1 MSTCLHLRIKEAGSC
16 FNNANSLVESLNLV
30 NCTVG
35 VGNNGDQLET
45 EILWVEVDL
54 ESKRK
59 SELLAG
65 RDLSL
70 ISCSRQISNNART
83 GMGSSCQW
91 LQSRQ
96 CASNNGYSYW
106 LLFFIDEIQ
115 KCFCRVT
122 VNELHT
128 EDFGAGDWMTREDSR
143 ALLRPGAMTIR
154 SFRGRILRFGQG
166 LTASAAKTL
175 TARRARRARAVY
187 L

>member
-1 MSTCLHLRIKEAGSC
+1 MSICLHLRIKEAGSC
-16 FNNANSLVESLNLV
+16 LNNANSLVESLNLV

-54 ESKRK
+54 ERKRK

-83 GMGSSCQW
+83 GMGSSFQW

-96 CASNNGYSYW
+96 CAPNNSYPYR
-106 LLFFIDEIQ
+106 LLFVIDEIQ

-122 VNELHT
+122 VDELHT
-128 EDFGAGDWMTREDSR
+128 EDFGAGEVS
-143 ALLRPGAMTIR
+143 
-154 SFRGRILRFGQG
+154 RGRDSKIG
-166 LTASAAKTL
+166 
-175 TARRARRARAVY
+175 
-187 L
+187 